1 MKLTINYDLIKR
13 IQEAKGE
20 FVLQRCIERTFTDGL
35 PTFLISN
42 SLILTMGMLA
52 NIEPRI
58 ISETLIRANLGGIGF
73 YLGSELLI
81 LEKFKKQLAELEL
94 LKLSLLL
101 KDINVST
108 SYDLLLDTEL
118 YHTEYKL
125 GNDENKFKG
134 IIQNKYFDI
143 PTYNDGKI
151 ETTSVKQEHILGS
164 KQYVLSTGSPNK
176 QKVLKPAFNAI

>member
-52 NIEPRI
+52 NIETKT
-58 ISETLIRANLGGIGF
+58 ISETLILSNLGGIGF
-73 YLGSELLI
+73 YLGGQLLI
-81 LEKFKKQLAELEL
+81 IEKLKKQIAKLEL
-94 LKLSLLL
+94 LELSLKL
-101 KDINVST
+101 KEINVST

-125 GNDENKFKG
+125 RNDENKFKG

-151 ETTSVKQEHILGS
+151 ETTSVRQEHILGS

-176 QKVLKPAFNAI
+176 QKVLKPAFNTI